1 VAQNTSNRASAIDG
15 RTTRHDGSGVSQ
27 WKRKRVEEIIG
38 WLKTVGLPRK
48 TRRRGPRRVSWIF
61 ICSLAVYN
69 LVRIRNLAEAAG

>member
-1 VAQNTSNRASAIDG
+1 
-15 RTTRHDGSGVSQ
+15 
-27 WKRKRVEEIIG
+27 
-38 WLKTVGLPRK
+38 VGLPRK